1 MATRSAA
8 RHAANVRVA
17 SLALCAALI
26 HFFSAFPILAQDARH
41 LIVRLE
47 SEQTI
52 RQIAERYLDDPN
64 LWPEILQASGLNS
77 ITQLRPGITLR
88 IPANEISTAN
98 KALVDALLQ
107 IQTANL
113 AGAQIFAPLNIGKAI
128 ALHDEAL
135 TRRVQRNWTL
145 TRGLATESFSEATV
159 ALEKSQ
165 ALRDKAAEALV
176 TDRQGNVEGQRPQDL
191 AWRNLQIQ
199 TILIEEEKIRTLS
212 DSTAQITF
220 RDASRLRLSAN
231 SNAVIQRMRYDPLK
245 RTEEAKVTLIEGDF
259 YALLTEKNTR
269 TSFNVDIPR
278 VNATINSGSFWV
290 SQDTTGAKF
299 ANYDDGLV
307 EVTALG
313 KTVALNRN
321 EGTIVSPGTTPR
333 DKLAVLEAPALA
345 GPRNEATVYT
355 GKPQLTWAAVAN
367 ANGYWIEIAADQG
380 FGRMVA
386 SKFGLDQPNFLPAEL
401 AVGEYFW
408 RVAALDSLGLPG
420 ARSPTWRFK
429 IVIDTTPPYLSVTAP
444 ERGVIVR
451 DPMVR
456 VTGESEPGA
465 AVTVQGRPIE
475 VRPDG
480 RFETT
485 ITAAPGTNT
494 IIVIS
499 TDPAGNESR
508 HERNFEFMPDRQSV
522 VAFDPTILT
531 IGPRHFLTAEDVI
544 SIGGTT
550 MPNSQIRIQ
559 TAAGAVRASAATDS
573 SGRFRVNVPL
583 QAAEERLAIAVTAP
597 SGFTTTESF
606 AVSVDKTPPD
616 IVLDEIPVRL
626 TAEPRFL
633 LRGRTEPGARLTLN
647 GREIV
652 NRNGRFEKA
661 LELAAGDNVIEL
673 VAADPAGNVRV
684 EKWTVKLDRD
694 PPALVSARLTLRTIG
709 GRLTL
714 SIEVEAQDASGLAKV
729 APFKVAAGAQNFSGF
744 LRYNRAAKRYEGTL
758 VVPAEVVA
766 LAALREVELQDDAGN
781 KKTFEIR

>member
-1 MATRSAA
+1 MAARSAA
-8 RHAANVRVA
+8 RLAATIRIPGP
-17 SLALCAALI
+17 ALCAALI
-26 HFFSAFPILAQDARH
+26 YLFTAPSIPAQDARY

-52 RQIAERYLDDPN
+52 RQIAERYLEDPN

-77 ITQLRPGITLR
+77 ITQLRAGITLR

-107 IQTANL
+107 IQNANL

-135 TRRVQRNWTL
+135 TKRVQRDWTR
-145 TRGLATESFSEATV
+145 TRGLATDSFSEATV

-199 TILIEEEKIRTLS
+199 TILIEEEKVRTLS

-269 TSFNVDIPR
+269 TSFNVEIPR
-278 VNATINSGSFWV
+278 VNATIDSGSFWV

-321 EGTIVSPGTTPR
+321 EGTVVAPGATPR

-345 GPRNEATVYT
+345 APRNETTVYT
-355 GKPQLTWAAVAN
+355 RRPQLSWTAIAS
-367 ANGYWIEIAADQG
+367 ANGYWIEIATDQG
-380 FGRMVA
+380 FGRMVM
-386 SKFGLDQPNFLPAEL
+386 SKFGLDQPNFVPAKL
-401 AVGEYFW
+401 AAGEYFW
-408 RVAALDSLGLPG
+408 RVAALDNLGLPG
-420 ARSPTWRFK
+420 SRSSTWRFK
-429 IVIDTTPPYLSVTAP
+429 ITIDTTPPYLSVTAP
-444 ERGVIVR
+444 ERGVILR
-451 DPMVR
+451 DPFVR

-465 AVTVQGRPIE
+465 AVTVQGRPVE

-480 RFETT
+480 RFEAI

-494 IIVIS
+494 ISVVAI
-499 TDPAGNESR
+499 DPAGNESR

-522 VAFDPTILT
+522 VAFDPSILT

-544 SIGGTT
+544 SIGGITT
-550 MPNSQIRIQ
+550 PNSQIRIQ
-559 TAAGAVRASAATDS
+559 TAAGAVRASAATDGG
-573 SGRFRVNVPL
+573 GRFRVNVPL
-583 QAAEERLAIAVTAP
+583 QAAEERLAIAVAAP

-633 LRGRTEPGARLTLN
+633 LKGRTEPGARLTLN

-652 NRNGRFEKA
+652 NRNGRFEET
-661 LELAAGDNVIEL
+661 LELATGDNVIEL

-694 PPALVSARLTLRTIG
+694 PPMLISARLTPRTVG
-709 GRLTL
+709 GRPTL
-714 SIEVEAQDASGLAKV
+714 SIEVEAEDASGLAKV
-729 APFKVAAGAQNFSGF
+729 APFKVAAGTQNFSGF

>member
-278 VNATINSGSFWV
+278 VNATIDSGSFWV

-550 MPNSQIRIQ
+550 TPNSQIRIQ

-633 LRGRTEPGARLTLN
+633 LKGRTEPGARLTLN